1 MPGPWSI
8 VYIGVAL
15 AVTAAEIIGP
25 VVAAPLKPWMMPAL
39 AVAVRAAVRGSP
51 PSPLDGALA
60 LALVGGW
67 VGDVALMFAPVAGL
81 PDTLWGVPRHPAFF
95 FVGVGGFLVGHLG
108 YLRALRVGLGPR
120 GPGRGLPA
128 GLALALVVLAAGVL
142 AVIVGRLAADPARAP
157 AIAPVLVYASV
168 LVAMALAALDRRG
181 RSGPG
186 AVAPAVA
193 GALLFLASDALIG
206 LAFIAGLPV
215 PGAGPAILATYTAAQ
230 GLLALGL
237 VRGRAGPGPG

>member
-1 MPGPWSI
+1 MLGPWSL
-8 VYIGVAL
+8 VYIGVAV
-15 AVTAAEIIGP
+15 AVTAAEVVGP
-25 VVAAPLKPWMMPAL
+25 VVAAPLKPLMMPAL
-39 AVAVRAAVRGSP
+39 ALAVRAALRGSP
-51 PSPLDGALA
+51 RAPVDAALA
-60 LALVGGW
+60 VALLGGW

-81 PDTLWGVPRHPAFF
+81 PDALWGVSRHPAFF

-108 YLRALRVGLGPR
+108 YLRALRAGLRPR
-120 GPGRGLPA
+120 GPGRGLPFA
-128 GLALALVVLAAGVL
+128 VAVALVGLAGVVL
-142 AVIVGRLAADPARAP
+142 AVIVGRLAGDPARAP

-181 RSGPG
+181 RAAPG

-193 GALLFLASDALIG
+193 GALLFLCSDALIG